1 MSWLMAGTWNVA
13 GVATCIHPPL
23 PGRQA
28 HVGFTRNTCKQNQ
41 RPSIVGTPLVCVLRL
56 LCASCGSC
64 VRPAALVCVLR
75 LLCASRGLVCVPG
88 ACVRP
93 GGWCASR
100 ALVRVPVV
108 FGRPGAC
115 GASRGL
121 VCVPGACVR
130 PGGLCASRGL
140 VCVPRDGLPN
150 GMVCV
155 LYAAAPPAR
164 WTQRDGAPPARWT
177 TQRACVRLAVSRTQR
192 ACLHPGSLSASW
204 GRAHPTRML
213 ASCAPIWVLRA
224 ALLNVYGP
232 CATRNRLG

>member
-41 RPSIVGTPLVCVLRL
+41 RPSIVGTPLVCVPRL
-56 LCASCGSC
+56 LCASRGSC
-64 VRPAALVCVLR
+64 VRPAALVCVPR
-75 LLCASRGLVCVPG
+75 LLCASRGS
-88 ACVRP
+88 CVRP
-93 GGWCASR
+93 A
-100 ALVRVPVV
+100 A
-108 FGRPGAC
+108 
-115 GASRGL
+115 
-121 VCVPGACVR
+121 
-130 PGGLCASRGL
+130 L

-155 LYAAAPPAR
+155 LYAA
-164 WTQRDGAPPARWT
+164 APPARWT